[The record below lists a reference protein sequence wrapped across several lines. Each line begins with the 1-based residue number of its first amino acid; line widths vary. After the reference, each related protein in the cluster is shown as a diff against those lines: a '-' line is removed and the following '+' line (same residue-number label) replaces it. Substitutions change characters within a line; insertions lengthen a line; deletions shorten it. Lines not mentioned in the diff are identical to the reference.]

1 MSAHYSYDSL
11 FQSTHAILVSMGFSK
26 EHATTCTTVLL
37 AAEKQGFATHGI
49 ARVGEYHRLW
59 KAGRINTNP
68 IPKIVRETPSTAV
81 VDGDATMGMIPG
93 KFSMELAIEKAKNVG
108 TGWVSTRNSTNFG
121 IAGHYAMM
129 ALEHDMIGITMTNAT
144 PLVAP
149 TFSAEAMLGTN
160 PIAVAIP
167 TLSHPPFVAD
177 FATAPINRGKFT
189 MAAKKGEKLGFGF
202 AQDSEGKPSD
212 DPTILERG
220 GAILPLG
227 MDREHGSH
235 KGYCLASIVDIFSA
249 VFSGANYG
257 PFVPPMV
264 PYLNPLDQ
272 KVGEGVGHFFGAMRI
287 DAFEEALVFKQRMD
301 HWWKTFKNA
310 KPVEG
315 KKVFIPG
322 EIEFENEKRALIEGI
337 SLVPHVEKE
346 LRAIIEEQHVASLLE
361 TV

>member
-1 MSAHYSYDSL
+1 MSIHYSYDSL
-11 FQSTHAILVSMGFSK
+11 FQTTHAILISMGFSK

-37 AAEKQGFATHGI
+37 AAEKRGFATHGI

-68 IPKIVRETPSTAV
+68 TPKIVRETPSTAV

-167 TLSHPPFVAD
+167 TFSHPPFVAD

-189 MAAKKGEKLGFGF
+189 MASKKGEKLGFGY
-202 AQDSEGKPSD
+202 AQDSEGHPSD

-287 DAFEEALVFKQRMD
+287 DAFEEALVFKKRMD
-301 HWWKTFKNA
+301 HWWETFKNA

-315 KKVFIPG
+315 QQVYIPG
-322 EIEFENEKRALIEGI
+322 EIEFENEKRALKQGI
-337 SLVPHVEKE
+337 TLMPHVEKE
-346 LRAIIEEQHVASLLE
+346 LLAVAHEQNVHSLL
-361 TV
+361 VAV

>member
-1 MSAHYSYDSL
+1 MSTYYSVDALSR
-11 FQSTHAILVSMGFSK
+11 STHAILVSMGFSN

-37 AAEKQGFATHGI
+37 SAEKRGFATHGI

-59 KAGRINTNP
+59 KAGRINTQP
-68 IPKIVRETPSTAV
+68 KLKIVRETPSTAV
-81 VDGDATMGMIPG
+81 VDGDRTMGMVPAH
-93 KFSMELAIEKAKNVG
+93 FSMELAIEKAKSVG
-108 TGWVSTRNSTNFG
+108 TGWVSTRNSSNFG
-121 IAGHYAMM
+121 IAGYYAML

-149 TFSAEAMLGTN
+149 TFSAKAMLGTN

-189 MAAKKGEKLGFGF
+189 MAAKKGKKLGFGF
-202 AQDSEGKPSD
+202 AQDSEGNPSD

-287 DAFEEALVFKQRMD
+287 DAFEESLVFKQRMD

-310 KPVEG
+310 KPIEG
-315 KKVFIPG
+315 KQVFIPG

-337 SLVPHVEKE
+337 TLVPHVEKE
-346 LRAIIEEQHVASLLE
+346 LRTLLDEQNIALVLEAI
-361 TV
+361 

>member
-11 FQSTHAILVSMGFSK
+11 FQTTHAILVSMGFSK

-37 AAEKQGFATHGI
+37 AAEKRGFATHGI

-301 HWWKTFKNA
+301 HWWETFKNA